1 MIGLDF
7 LQVTAVLRQN
17 SARRAS
23 GWSVGSNPDRL
34 TQPFSE
40 LGLDGIVAE
49 LNPGG
54 RIPLELES
62 RSLRLLTHEVMP
74 AFK

>member
-1 MIGLDF
+1 MAGIL
-7 LQVTAVLRQN
+7 VT
-17 SARRAS
+17 
-23 GWSVGSNPDRL
+23 
-34 TQPFSE
+34 
-40 LGLDGIVAE
+40 LGLTIKWRCWRHQLGPDGIITE

-54 RIPLELES
+54 RIPLELET

>member
-1 MIGLDF
+1 MIKWRHWRH
-7 LQVTAVLRQN
+7 Q
-17 SARRAS
+17 
-23 GWSVGSNPDRL
+23 
-34 TQPFSE
+34 
-40 LGLDGIVAE
+40 LGLDGIIAE

-54 RIPLELES
+54 RIPLELET